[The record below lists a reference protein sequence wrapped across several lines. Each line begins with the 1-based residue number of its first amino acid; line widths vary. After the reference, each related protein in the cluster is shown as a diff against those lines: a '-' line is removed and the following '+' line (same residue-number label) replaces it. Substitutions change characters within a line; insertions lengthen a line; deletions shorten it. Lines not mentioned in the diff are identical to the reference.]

1 MKRRE
6 FLMASMGATI
16 ASTIKL
22 EGQTPPPAEKTDV
35 VEVGEMLDPDHLIC
49 VKPHVQL
56 ISETEVGL
64 VWMTSKEAEGWV
76 EWSQDD
82 GETWK
87 RAWNE
92 RDGLLVDAC
101 DRIHKIT
108 VSGYSPA
115 KPFRYR
121 VRSRAFTS
129 FGPYRVV
136 RSAEEAVYEGEIN
149 AVVPAD
155 GTISFAMFNDV
166 HNKLEIYP
174 ALCKRLEGA
183 LSFTVFNGDIMN
195 HIDDEPGV
203 CKCLMAPLAY
213 VARQTRAPMWYL
225 RGNHET
231 RGKFARHLRDYVALQ
246 NGHYYG
252 AVTLGNA
259 RFVFVDTG
267 EDKADD
273 HKEYSGL
280 VDFEHYIAHQTQWLA
295 EEVSSPAWKDAKF
308 RVVFMHIPPDGVCGS
323 GRIWSQ
329 RLPRVRK
336 LHAVLENAG
345 VTLLLG
351 AHLHNWACDDARP
364 ERPYPMVIGGGNNLT
379 TTRQWSL
386 PTLTHC
392 TIQGNTLTVKLLSP
406 DGKVLAQKE
415 VAGKS

>member
-136 RSAEEAVYEGEIN
+136 RSAEEAVYEGMMPLLN
-149 AVVPAD
+149 KYNFGVVKEKGREPIYFPAD
-155 GTISFAMFNDV
+155 D
-166 HNKLEIYP
+166 
-174 ALCKRLEGA
+174 
-183 LSFTVFNGDIMN
+183 
-195 HIDDEPGV
+195 
-203 CKCLMAPLAY
+203 PLI
-213 VARQTRAPMWYL
+213 
-225 RGNHET
+225 
-231 RGKFARHLRDYVALQ
+231 
-246 NGHYYG
+246 
-252 AVTLGNA
+252 VTLMD
-259 RFVFVDTG
+259 VYKEHTG
-267 EDKADD
+267 
-273 HKEYSGL
+273 
-280 VDFEHYIAHQTQWLA
+280 
-295 EEVSSPAWKDAKF
+295 DA
-308 RVVFMHIPPDGVCGS
+308 
-323 GRIWSQ
+323 
-329 RLPRVRK
+329 
-336 LHAVLENAG
+336 AG
-345 VTLLLG
+345 K
-351 AHLHNWACDDARP
+351 P
-364 ERPYPMVIGGGNNLT
+364 IVIGGGTYARATKGIVAFGPRFPGEEEMAHQRDEYISIDSLMKAAKIYAEAIYKLT
-379 TTRQWSL
+379 
-386 PTLTHC
+386 
-392 TIQGNTLTVKLLSP
+392 K
-406 DGKVLAQKE
+406 
-415 VAGKS
+415 